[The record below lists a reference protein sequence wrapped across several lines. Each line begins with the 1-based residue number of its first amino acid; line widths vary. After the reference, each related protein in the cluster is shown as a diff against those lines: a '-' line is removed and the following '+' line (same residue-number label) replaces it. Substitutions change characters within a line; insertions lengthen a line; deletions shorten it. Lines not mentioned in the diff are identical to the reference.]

1 MKKIE
6 AIIRPGKLD
15 EVKNALGDLGVNGMT
30 VYHAIGCGKQKGH
43 LEVYRGVAINVTLLP
58 KLKIEIVVKDNQV
71 EDVLKTIERVCKS
84 GKIGDGKIFVS
95 TIDNAVRIRTGERG
109 EDVL

>member
-15 EVKNALGDLGVNGMT
+15 EVKSALGDLGVNGMT
-30 VYHAIGCGKQKGH
+30 VSHVIGCGKQKGH
-43 LEVYRGVAINVTLLP
+43 LEVYRGVAITVTLLP
-58 KLKIEIVVKDNQV
+58 KLKIEIVVKDDQV
-71 EDVLKTIERVCKS
+71 ADVLKTIQNVCKS

-95 TIDNAVRIRTGERG
+95 SVENAVRIRTGETG
-109 EDVL
+109 ENVL